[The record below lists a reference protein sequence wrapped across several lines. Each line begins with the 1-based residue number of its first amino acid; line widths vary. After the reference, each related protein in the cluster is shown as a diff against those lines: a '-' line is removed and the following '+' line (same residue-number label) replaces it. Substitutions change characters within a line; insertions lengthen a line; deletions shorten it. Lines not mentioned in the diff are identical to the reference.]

1 MDELTE
7 VESTEN
13 NEMNHLTMELL
24 VNKNHYS
31 KILHKINPTKF
42 KEREIYIDK
51 IKQHKYEIL
60 SIFENLLDSPQ
71 ETITRDLNDSFD
83 IFIKTCI
90 KHLEIRELDDFRKYD
105 DAMND
110 NEVLFGSE
118 EIKQDSS
125 KSFWGQKIGKM
136 RKP

>member
-1 MDELTE
+1 
-7 VESTEN
+7 
-13 NEMNHLTMELL
+13 

-42 KEREIYIDK
+42 RERETYIDK
-51 IKQHKYEIL
+51 IKLHKSTIL
-60 SIFENLLDSPQ
+60 SIFENLLNSPQ

-90 KHLEIRELDDFRKYD
+90 KHLEIRDLDEFRRYD
-105 DAMND
+105 DAMKD
-110 NEVLFGSE
+110 DEVLFEE
-118 EIKQDSS
+118 EIKDSS
-125 KSFWGQKIGKM
+125 KSFWGQKIGKI